1 MKKLL
6 AVVLALVLCL
16 SATCFAVAEDDPDKL
31 LTEGRWTYS
40 FFVEGRGDYVFYF
53 HFYDDVPGFGK
64 VFYGGWANN
73 GQAEAGTWTVE
84 AAEKEY
90 AVYMVRGD
98 QDMKTGTAPYTVSF
112 YDFSG
117 DLLGQCGF
125 DGEYLYHDMEMGSG
139 AYASPNGYAHDADA
153 GKYPAVYE
161 AEKGVPVLDFI
172 SPEDE
177 TCTMTVYHNGTY
189 LDMISIMVEGVW
201 AMEQA
206 EDGTRTYTLTP
217 AEDGDTPAVL
227 TVAADGQTAHYVN
240 DDGDE
245 MDLVTTQTGPAVKH
259 TLQGSYAIAAYG
271 VDAAMTLTL
280 YDDNTCEL
288 VADVM
293 GNAASFDKGGWE
305 LGADG
310 YTLTFHFVS
319 GLEVSSELNAE
330 TYLPQVH
337 YTQAGT
343 KIGDIDTVL
352 TLIKE

>member
-1 MKKLL
+1 MKKM
-6 AVVLALVLCL
+6 LALILALALGL
-16 SATCFAVAEDDPDKL
+16 SLVSFAAAEDDPAAA

-40 FFVEGRGDYVFYF
+40 FFVEGRGDYTFYF

-64 VFYGGWANN
+64 VFYAGWANN

-90 AVYMVRGD
+90 AVYMARGD

-117 DLLGQCGF
+117 NLLGQCGF

-153 GKYPAVYE
+153 SKFPATYE

-177 TCTMTVYHNGTY
+177 TCTMTIYHNGTY
-189 LDMISIMVEGVW
+189 LDMMMTMVEGKW
-201 AMEQA
+201 TMEEA

-217 AEDGDTPAVL
+217 DDEMDTAAVL
-227 TVAADGQTAHYVN
+227 TVPADGQTAHYEN
-240 DDGDE
+240 ADGDE
-245 MDLVTTQTGPAVKH
+245 ADLVTTQTGPVEKYVLKG
-259 TLQGSYAIAAYG
+259 TYPIAAYG

-280 YDDNTCEL
+280 YDDSSCEL

-293 GNAASFDKGGWE
+293 GNAASFDKGAWE

-310 YTLTFHFVS
+310 YTLTFHFTS
-319 GLEVSSELNAE
+319 GLDASTELNAE
-330 TYLPQVH
+330 TYLPELH

-343 KIGDIDTVL
+343 NIGDIDTVL
-352 TLIKE
+352 VLEK